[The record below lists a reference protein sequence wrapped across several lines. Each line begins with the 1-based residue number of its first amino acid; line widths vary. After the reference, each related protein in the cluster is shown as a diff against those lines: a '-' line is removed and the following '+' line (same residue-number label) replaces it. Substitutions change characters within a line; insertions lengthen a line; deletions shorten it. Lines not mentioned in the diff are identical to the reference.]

1 MHYIL
6 QVHPTAALK
15 EHTVTGLYLLR
26 QRLRQRLFCVKQS
39 GVFQSRLLGGFYNIG
54 LSLLHIYRWRRNE

>member
-6 QVHPTAALK
+6 QVHPTAAL
-15 EHTVTGLYLLR
+15 EEPTVTGLYLLR

-39 GVFQSRLLGGFYNIG
+39 GVFQPRLLGRFYNIG
-54 LSLLHIYRWRRNE
+54 AILPTWVCASLA